1 MKTPPIPAA
10 TTPLNLGTD
19 QPIPKRG
26 KHVHRDAVPTKDL
39 ELAQQER
46 DTAFEAEHTW
56 PIWNAALKT
65 WVPVA
70 LHGYSSGREALFYKL
85 RAADGALPLSKTLE
99 QLTTFL
105 ADAIKILWLCSHE
118 PADWRGLRGDLP
130 AFLEAVESWG
140 DCNVPRSKQVE
151 AVNLALRIFNE
162 AGVNQAVAEPT
173 DRADSGN

>member
-1 MKTPPIPAA
+1 MKT
-10 TTPLNLGTD
+10 TPQLKIDPET
-19 QPIPKRG
+19 PKPKR
-26 KHVHRDAVPTKDL
+26 KVHRDPVPEAVINA
-39 ELAQQER
+39 AQEER
-46 DTAFEAEHTW
+46 EAAFDAEHSW
-56 PIWNAALKT
+56 PVWDEHRNCFE
-65 WVPVA
+65 PVT
-70 LHGYSSGREALFYKL
+70 LHGYTSGREALFYKL

-130 AFLEAVESWG
+130 AFLEAVEAWG
-140 DCNVPRSKQVE
+140 DRNVPRSKQVE